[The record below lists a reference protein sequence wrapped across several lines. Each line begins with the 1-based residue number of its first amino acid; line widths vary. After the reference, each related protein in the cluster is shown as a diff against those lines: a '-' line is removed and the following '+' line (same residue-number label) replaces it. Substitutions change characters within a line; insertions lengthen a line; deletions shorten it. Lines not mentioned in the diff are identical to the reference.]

1 MKKVNSSSFTAIA
14 ENNQEIEKDLD
25 NLINQAELIDES
37 VLSIEIERKL
47 KNMMDFFASQVEE
60 IPLFENLTPQQRNI
74 LSIKIKSL
82 TKELKQKKISKSNE
96 LANSFVFTILNLL
109 GERGK
114 ILQAEEII
122 NQKSREGLKNF
133 LRKAAGHE
141 IYKINNRQD
150 SIDMNLNFIHDAVL
164 MGVKQAMKNIGIK
177 VNLSNLEKSPLNI
190 LEEAHKKLQQE
201 RQL

>member
-1 MKKVNSSSFTAIA
+1 MRKVKSSSFAIIA

-25 NLINQAELIDES
+25 NLINQAEVIDES
-37 VLSIEIERKL
+37 ILSIEIEKKL

-60 IPLFENLTPQQRNI
+60 IPLFENLTPQQRKI

-141 IYKINNRQD
+141 IYKINNRED

-177 VNLSNLEKSPLNI
+177 VNLSKLEKSPLNI